1 LSAKN
6 DELAELNQSLSRQAE
21 SLQDAL
27 SRRNP
32 LFSSSKRQH
41 PSTSPSISSLATS
54 ATLHEVPEET
64 ARVVKVTRP
73 EPQPIEA
80 APARR
85 FKWYGYKSSKGP
97 SAVTDAASAPS
108 NGSNYGAGGGNTS
121 NTGHSGISRPLAVIT
136 NGVSAVG
143 TAAGLAVATA
153 ANAASG
159 VVGSSPGSGPNGHV
173 HGGLHP
179 PGAPGQGMNQ
189 RPSTEMGLREH
200 AFQQH
205 STMRLTRCEL
215 CGEKMWGLQE
225 VKCACK
231 C

>member
-1 LSAKN
+1 M
-6 DELAELNQSLSRQAE
+6 
-21 SLQDAL
+21 
-27 SRRNP
+27 
-32 LFSSSKRQH
+32 
-41 PSTSPSISSLATS
+41 
-54 ATLHEVPEET
+54 
-64 ARVVKVTRP
+64 VKVTKP

-97 SAVTDAASAPS
+97 SAVADAAAA
-108 NGSNYGAGGGNTS
+108 GSTANN
-121 NTGHSGISRPLAVIT
+121 GHSGISRPLAVIT
-136 NGVSAVG
+136 GGVSAVG

-159 VVGSSPGSGPNGHV
+159 VVGSSPGSNGLAGPSGTTQQ
-173 HGGLHP
+173 GATL
-179 PGAPGQGMNQ
+179 APGGDKRMQ

-231 C
+231 LFFPQSPRDCWNSGV

>member
-1 LSAKN
+1 M
-6 DELAELNQSLSRQAE
+6 
-21 SLQDAL
+21 
-27 SRRNP
+27 
-32 LFSSSKRQH
+32 
-41 PSTSPSISSLATS
+41 
-54 ATLHEVPEET
+54 
-64 ARVVKVTRP
+64 VKVTKP

-97 SAVTDAASAPS
+97 SAVTDAAAQGPGGGQ
-108 NGSNYGAGGGNTS
+108 GSGSGGGN
-121 NTGHSGISRPLAVIT
+121 NPGHSAISRPLAVISG
-136 NGVSAVG
+136 GVSAVG

-153 ANAASG
+153 ASAASG
-159 VVGSSPGSGPNGHV
+159 VVGGSSPGSN
-173 HGGLHP
+173 GLHV
-179 PGAPGQGMNQ
+179 PGGNGAGGAQ

-225 VKCACK
+225 VKCACECSSWHVVGGK
-231 C
+231 LEH